1 MGDSSI
7 LESSVP
13 LSRSL
18 IWQRQR
24 DFYRRRGLAAW
35 TAEKV
40 PQFITNNPFI
50 AEIYAQIVFQFL
62 NDCRERDR
70 QAPGQASGPLRIL
83 ELGAGPGKFAY
94 LFLRHLASLLRDQ
107 GIPLPT
113 LRYRMTD
120 CVEELLASWRANPYL
135 AGLVREGV
143 LVFDRLEAGVIPPGG
158 GEAGSPP
165 GPLVVIANYVFDSLP
180 QDAFVIQDGKILES
194 LVTTTASEPAAQDP
208 EPLSKLRLSYHN
220 VALAPGRYAD
230 AARNGILEQY
240 RARLEGATVLFPSAA
255 LDTLEALAAQS
266 DGRMLLLAADKGH
279 TQEDALALSP
289 GPPAFEWH
297 APDCFSLMVNF
308 DAIGKYFQATGG
320 EAILPEKRSSSLHIC
335 GFLRGRPGERFPA
348 TAAACRQ
355 AQAAFGPD
363 DLFALLS
370 WLNAQLENL
379 SLLQVLALLRLT
391 HWDPVALMRL
401 FPVIARQ
408 ARGVARERHD
418 LREAVL
424 KTWANHYPVD
434 SGENVLAFDC
444 GVILLEL
451 RFFDDAFSMFRAS
464 QQALGPSAATS
475 YNLGLCSLGLGRSD
489 EALAFMVEACE
500 LDPGFEPAR
509 LSRLKLEGKS

>member
-1 MGDSSI
+1 MDDSAI
-7 LESSVP
+7 LESGVP

-24 DFYRRRGLAAW
+24 EFYRRRGLAAW

-50 AEIYAQIVFQFL
+50 AEIYAQLVFQFL
-62 NDCRERDR
+62 KDCRELDR
-70 QAPGQASGPLRIL
+70 QAPGRVSGPLHIL

-94 LFLRHLASLLRDQ
+94 LFLRHLAPLLRDQ
-107 GIPLPT
+107 GIPLQA

-120 CVEELLASWRANPYL
+120 CVEELLPAWRANSYL
-135 AGLVREGV
+135 AEFAREGV
-143 LVFDRLEAGVIPPGG
+143 LEFDRLEAGAIQPAGRK
-158 GEAGSPP
+158 AGSAP

-180 QDAFVIQDGKILES
+180 QDVFFIHEGNILES
-194 LVTTTASEPAAQDP
+194 LVTTTAPEPATQDS

-220 VALAPGRYAD
+220 VTLPPGRYAD

-255 LDTLEALAAQS
+255 LDAVEALAPLG
-266 DGRMLLLAADKGH
+266 DGRMFVLAADKGY
-279 TQEDALALSP
+279 TREDALALSP

-297 APDCFSLMVNF
+297 APECFSLMVNF
-308 DAIGKYFQATGG
+308 DAIGKYFEATGG
-320 EAILPEKRSSSLHIC
+320 EAMLPEKRSSNLHVC

-355 AQAAFGPD
+355 AQACFSPD
-363 DLFALLS
+363 DLFALLA
-370 WLNAQLENL
+370 WLNAQLESL
-379 SLLQVLALLRLT
+379 SLPQVLALLRLT
-391 HWDPVALMRL
+391 RWDPVALMRL
-401 FPVIARQ
+401 FPVITRQ
-408 ARGVARERHD
+408 IRGVTRERHD

-434 SGENVLAFDC
+434 PGENVLAFDC

-451 RFFDDAFSMFRAS
+451 RFFDDAFALLRAS

-489 EALAFMVEACE
+489 EALALMVEACE